1 MSTTLHVQ
9 RLILEMRPCPYC
21 YLLLRLKL
29 FGNLFLGQPGQ
40 AEGSVG
46 ELVVECLKTD
56 RGEDDVV
63 DAVEVAAVAGGHD
76 SPVLDV
82 CDGLCYDEAYCG
94 DLGVEPVMVVGELPG
109 GIFFEGGDPVD
120 TLVSGIADQS
130 TGTGENSR
138 QSCFVEAAFVVPA
151 AGECFTAGIDASVDV
166 ADDLDVDAVAFAVPE
181 CRSRGGASCMSVPGC
196 LDEADFSGD
205 LALQ

>member
-1 MSTTLHVQ
+1 
-9 RLILEMRPCPYC
+9 
-21 YLLLRLKL
+21 LRALKL
-29 FGNLFLGQPGQ
+29 FGNLILGQLGQ

-82 CDGLCYDEAYCG
+82 CDGLFYDKAYCG
-94 DLGVEPVMVVGELPG
+94 DLGVESMMVVGELPG

-120 TLVSGIADQS
+120 TLVSSIADQP
-130 TGTGENSR
+130 TGTDENSR
-138 QSCFVEAAFVVPA
+138 QSCFVEAAFAVPA

-166 ADDLDVDAVAFAVPE
+166 ADDLDIDAVAFAVPGVQVTAVAPVA
-181 CRSRGGASCMSVPGC
+181 CRGG
-196 LDEADFSGD
+196 L
-205 LALQ
+205 

>member
-1 MSTTLHVQ
+1 M
-9 RLILEMRPCPYC
+9 
-21 YLLLRLKL
+21 KL
-29 FGNLFLGQPGQ
+29 FGNLFLGQLGQ

-56 RGEDDVV
+56 RGENDVV

-82 CDGLCYDEAYCG
+82 RDGLFYDEAYS
-94 DLGVEPVMVVGELPG
+94 G

-120 TLVSGIADQS
+120 TLVSGIADQP

-138 QSCFVEAAFVVPA
+138 
-151 AGECFTAGIDASVDV
+151 
-166 ADDLDVDAVAFAVPE
+166 
-181 CRSRGGASCMSVPGC
+181 
-196 LDEADFSGD
+196 
-205 LALQ
+205 